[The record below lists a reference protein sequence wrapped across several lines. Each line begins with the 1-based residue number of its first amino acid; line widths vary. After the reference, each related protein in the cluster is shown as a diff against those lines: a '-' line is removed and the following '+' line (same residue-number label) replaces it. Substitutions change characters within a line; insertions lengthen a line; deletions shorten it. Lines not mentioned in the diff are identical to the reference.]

1 MRETADLILV
11 NGKITTLDR
20 QNPEAHAVAV
30 SDGRFL
36 SVGDER
42 EIMALADAGTL
53 RIDLKGRRVIPGLID
68 SHMHVIRG
76 GLNYNMELRWD
87 GVRSL
92 ADAMAMLKA
101 QVDRTPAPQWVRVI
115 GGFTAHQFAEK
126 RLPTLDEIN
135 AVAPDTPVFILHLY
149 DRALLNRAALRA
161 VGYTKATPEFPG
173 AEIVRDASGE
183 PTGLL
188 LAKPNATILYAT
200 LAKGPKLPPEYQ
212 KNSTRHFMREVN
224 RLGITSVIDAGGG
237 FQNYPDD
244 YKIIEELHHDG
255 ELTIRIA
262 YNLFTQKP
270 KQELKD
276 FETWAK
282 QVKPGQGDD
291 IYRNNG
297 AGEML
302 VYSAADYEDFQVERP
317 EMPPAMEG
325 DLEPVIRLLA
335 QNRWPWR
342 LHATY
347 NETITHALNVFEK
360 VSRDTPFDGL
370 HWFIDHA
377 ETIDDRNIDRIAK
390 LGGGIAIQHRM
401 AYQGE
406 YFVERYG
413 NRAAERTP
421 PIRRMM
427 DMGVPVGAGTDA
439 TRVASYNPWVS
450 LSWLVTGKTVGGLAL
465 YPAANR
471 LDRETA
477 LRLWTERNTWFSS
490 ESGKKGQIKQGQL
503 ADLAVLSDDY
513 FSVPED
519 AIQDITSVLTLLSGK
534 PVHASAEF
542 KNHAP
547 PLPPAMPDWSP
558 ARAYGGYQRRD
569 ESGTQRTH
577 AFAAACG
584 CNNACNIHGHL
595 HARSWSANVP
605 VSDDKVFWGALGCSC
620 WAF

>member
-1 MRETADLILV
+1 MSTSPDLVLF

-20 QNPEAHAVAV
+20 ERPQAQAVAV
-30 SDGRFL
+30 REGRFQA
-36 SVGDER
+36 VGDEA
-42 EIMALADAGTL
+42 EIMGLAGPDTK
-53 RIDLKGRRVIPGLID
+53 RIDLNGRRVIPGLID

-101 QVDRTPAPQWVRVI
+101 QVARTPPPQWVRVV
-115 GGFTAHQFAEK
+115 GGFTEQQFAEK

-135 AVAPDTPVFILHLY
+135 AVAPDTPVFLLHLY

-161 VGYTKATPEFPG
+161 VGYNKDTPELPG
-173 AEIVRDASGE
+173 AEIVRNASGE

-200 LAKGPKLPPEYQ
+200 LARGPKLPPEYQ
-212 KNSTRHFMREVN
+212 KNSTRHFMRELN
-224 RLGITSVIDAGGG
+224 RLGVTGVIDAGGG

-244 YKIIEELHHDG
+244 YRIIEELHHGG

-270 KQELKD
+270 KQELAD
-276 FETWAK
+276 FVGWAK
-282 QVKPGQGDD
+282 QVTPGQGDD
-291 IYRNNG
+291 SYRMNG

-302 VYSAADYEDFQVERP
+302 VYSAADYEDFRVERP
-317 EMPPAMEG
+317 DMAPSMEAE
-325 DLEPVIRLLA
+325 LEPVIRLLA

-347 NETITHALNVFEK
+347 NQTITRALDVFAK
-360 VSRDTPFDGL
+360 VNREIPFNGL

-377 ETIDDRNIDRIAK
+377 ETIDDRNIARIAE
-390 LGGGIAIQHRM
+390 LGGGIAVQHRM

-406 YFVERYG
+406 YFVARYG
-413 NRAAERTP
+413 HRAAERTP
-421 PIRRMM
+421 PIRRMIE
-427 DMGVPVGAGTDA
+427 MGVPVGAGTDA

-450 LSWLVTGKTVGGLAL
+450 LSWLVTGKTVGGLAI
-465 YPAANR
+465 YPTANR

-477 LRLWTERNTWFSS
+477 LRLWTQANTWFSS
-490 ESGKKGQIKQGQL
+490 EAGKKGEIKPGQL
-503 ADLAVLSDDY
+503 ADLAVLSEDY
-513 FSVPED
+513 LSVPED
-519 AIQDITSVLTLLSGK
+519 GIEDITSVLTLLGGK
-534 PVHASAEF
+534 PVHGDAEL
-542 KNHAP
+542 KDLAP

-558 ARAYGGYQRRD
+558 VNRFGGYQARATTALRN
-569 ESGTQRTH
+569 H
-577 AFAAACG
+577 AFAAGCG
-584 CNNACNIHGHL
+584 CDRACTIHGHA
-595 HARSWSANVP
+595 HAWAAAVP
-605 VSDDKVFWGALGCSC
+605 VADDKAFWGALGCSC